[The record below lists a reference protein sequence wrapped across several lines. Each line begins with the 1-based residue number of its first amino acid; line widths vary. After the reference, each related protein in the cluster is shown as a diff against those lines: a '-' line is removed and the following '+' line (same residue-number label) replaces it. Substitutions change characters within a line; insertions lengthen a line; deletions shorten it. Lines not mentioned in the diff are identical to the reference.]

1 MPVLK
6 RQFNRPIQKK
16 MTWPDPNT
24 INTKDDTVSNC
35 GSWLVHKYNNDQFRS
50 PLCVGAF
57 FNKRSRETSEAK
69 ASLGAFPPI
78 PIAPRNVTLNKAWRF
93 TRACRLHFHAAI
105 YKCFDDFNHTNGR
118 VVTLQNG
125 IKMNMAKALILAIY
139 CDHPAGRKCC
149 LCGSAC
155 PQCLTGQPDFAKP
168 PIGGTM
174 LLRTPSNVADKKKV
188 LRWMTTFCFKYY
200 LMYDLI
206 YDLMYGLRYDLM
218 YDWM

>member
-1 MPVLK
+1 L
-6 RQFNRPIQKK
+6 R
-16 MTWPDPNT
+16 
-24 INTKDDTVSNC
+24 
-35 GSWLVHKYNNDQFRS
+35 YNNDLNFGFY
-50 PLCVGAF
+50 VFVIGAF
-57 FNKRSRETSEAK
+57 FNKRARETSAAK

-78 PIAPRNVTLNKAWRF
+78 LIAPKNATLK
-93 TRACRLHFHAAI
+93 RAVDFQRASRIFFHAAI
-105 YKCFDDFNHTNGR
+105 YQCFDNFNRSSGT

-155 PQCLTGQPDFAKP
+155 PQCFTGQPDFAKP

-188 LRWMTTFCFKYY
+188 LR
-200 LMYDLI
+200 
-206 YDLMYGLRYDLM
+206 
-218 YDWM
+218 

>member
-6 RQFNRPIQKK
+6 RQFNRPIQIN

-35 GSWLVHKYNNDQFRS
+35 GSWLVHKYNNDQIRS

-57 FNKRSRETSEAK
+57 FNTRSRETSEAK

-105 YKCFDDFNHTNGR
+105 YKCFDDFNHTNGK
-118 VVTLQNG
+118 VVALQNG

-155 PQCLTGQPDFAKP
+155 PLLANLILQNHPNHPSAVQCYCEHLATLQTKRRYFGESQHF
-168 PIGGTM
+168 
-174 LLRTPSNVADKKKV
+174 V
-188 LRWMTTFCFKYY
+188 LS
-200 LMYDLI
+200 I
-206 YDLMYGLRYDLM
+206 I
-218 YDWM
+218 